1 VERLAFS
8 DFPFALGTFRNPVS
22 ASENGHEV
30 ARFDAEVAHW
40 RSQQTLPTMAAS
52 RPLGSL
58 LPPEIVGNLEAG
70 TANQAAAL

>member
-1 VERLAFS
+1 LLFS
-8 DFPFALGTFRNPVS
+8 DFPFALGAFCNLGS

-52 RPLGSL
+52 RPLGSP
-58 LPPEIVGNLEAG
+58 LPAEIVGNLEAG